1 MVTLIKGQNVGEK
14 SPLCSILSV
23 ATSPCWRQNGVTP
36 NYVAKHSANL
46 STLQCV
52 ISIWTAFSAYCAE
65 KAAFVFCVSNKR

>member
-23 ATSPCWRQNGVTP
+23 ATSPCWLQNGATP

-65 KAAFVFCVSNKR
+65 KAVSFFV

>member
-23 ATSPCWRQNGVTP
+23 ATSPCWLQNGVTP

-52 ISIWTAFSAYCAE
+52 ISIWTAFSAYYAE
-65 KAAFVFCVSNKR
+65 KTVCFFV

>member
-23 ATSPCWRQNGVTP
+23 ATSPCWLQNGVSP

-52 ISIWTAFSAYCAE
+52 ISIWTAFSAFCAE
-65 KAAFVFCVSNKR
+65 KAVSFFV